1 MDWDGQVIMTTSEV
15 ADFLKIHVGSVRKW
29 SRTGKLKGYRLGDRG
44 DWRYLRVDVIAF
56 LQGNRGLITE
66 LANDGTT
73 GHY

>member
-44 DWRYLRVDVIAF
+44 DWRYLRGDVIAF
-56 LQGNRGLITE
+56 LQGNRGLIEE
-66 LANDGTT
+66 LVNDGTI
-73 GHY
+73 

>member
-44 DWRYLRVDVIAF
+44 DWRYLRGDVIAF
-56 LQGNRGLITE
+56 LQGNRGLIKE
-66 LANDGTT
+66 LVNDGTT
-73 GHY
+73 GH